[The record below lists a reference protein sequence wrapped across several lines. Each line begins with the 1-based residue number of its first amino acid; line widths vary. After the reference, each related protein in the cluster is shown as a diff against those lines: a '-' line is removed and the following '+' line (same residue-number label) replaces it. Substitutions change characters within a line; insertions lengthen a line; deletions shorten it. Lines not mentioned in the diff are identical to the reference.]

1 MFFCLQT
8 MFKIIINEDMQGLNT
23 AKYLRWSF
31 QWLTI
36 FAKRQGFEYATDMHK
51 ISSLCSSFT

>member
-1 MFFCLQT
+1 

-36 FAKRQGFEYATDMHK
+36 FAKRQGFEYASDMHK
-51 ISSLCSSFT
+51 ISSLCSSFK